1 MPAALPHSNP
11 EQPEQIL
18 LAPLLQTGMASLPRP
33 LTSLLDRRQE
43 LEVIVGLLCR
53 PEVRLL
59 TLTGPGGSGKTRL
72 AIAAAAQ
79 AADEFPDG
87 IVFVDLGPITDP
99 ALVGVTIARALGL
112 WDMGVEPVPGRLLRV
127 QGQPRLLLV
136 LDNFEQVVDAAP
148 LVGGLLGSCPSLKIL
163 VTSRVRLRL
172 SGEREIP
179 VAPLTLPEASE
190 GRARAEAVRAEAVQ
204 LFIERAQAVQP
215 GFELDTENFPT
226 ILEIVRRLDGL
237 PLAIELAAVRI
248 KALPLAT
255 LLDRLETRLPL
266 LTGGARDLPLRQQ
279 TMRDTIAWSHDL
291 LTANEQI
298 LFRRLAVFVGGFTLQ
313 TAESVVDPDSALDVI
328 AGITALVDQS
338 LLGLGAARAM

>member
-1 MPAALPHSNP
+1 M
-11 EQPEQIL
+11 
-18 LAPLLQTGMASLPRP
+18 
-33 LTSLLDRRQE
+33 
-43 LEVIVGLLCR
+43 
-53 PEVRLL
+53 
-59 TLTGPGGSGKTRL
+59 TGPGGSGKTRL

-87 IVFVDLGPITDP
+87 IVFVDLGPIADP

-112 WDMGVEPVPGRLLRV
+112 WDMGVEPAPGRLLRV

-291 LTANEQI
+291 LTARRADP
-298 LFRRLAVFVGGFTLQ
+298 LPPPRGLRRRLH
-313 TAESVVDPDSALDVI
+313 
-328 AGITALVDQS
+328 
-338 LLGLGAARAM
+338 AASRRVRLR